1 MCKEEN
7 HIIFKAKAIT
17 LLDDDEAFER
27 TSIPEWWE
35 KSICRRILRNPYT
48 AYYWYTH
55 CVQHGFYNKVT
66 DYKGIWGLT
75 SLPKGSMN
83 GFYDVDDGRVYWG
96 VIEENE
102 PKALKHD
109 SNVVILLP
117 ENQPFPDKQVK
128 EVFEKHR
135 IGFFTY
141 PSKAFFEELK
151 ALLPSA
157 YVIHDSETGD
167 SVLEVWGNKV
177 EQIFEEE
184 DCHPL
189 NGERI

>member
-1 MCKEEN
+1 MFKEEN

-48 AYYWYTH
+48 AYYWCTH

-141 PSKAFFEELK
+141 PSKAFFEELI

-184 DCHPL
+184 DAT
-189 NGERI
+189 R